1 MKTLALAFTFLTA
14 SAAAYA
20 GDDVFL
26 PVGMSLDEP
35 RERQDVEND
44 RQRPDDQASLTPME
58 FFYRHS
64 ELEAGVMYTDF
75 SSDLQLKSHLGFYV
89 RYVVEILPNISLH
102 MTYRYNEFGNG
113 PTTPTTEDVL

>member
-1 MKTLALAFTFLTA
+1 MKTLVLAFTFLTA

-26 PVGMSLDEP
+26 PLGMSLDEP

-44 RQRPDDQASLTPME
+44 RQRPDDEASLTPME

-64 ELEAGVMYTDF
+64 ELEAGAMYTDF
-75 SSDLQLKSHLGFYV
+75 SNDLQLKSHMGFYV
-89 RYVVEILPNISLH
+89 RYGVEIAPRVSVN
-102 MTYRYNEFGNG
+102 
-113 PTTPTTEDVL
+113 